1 MRPIDHHTVFARKL
15 CSTLQ
20 DMQFKR
26 GFDVLGKIYAMG
38 DGQILSDTLDR
49 YSVKYTV
56 RRQVRLCVFG

>member
-1 MRPIDHHTVFARKL
+1 
-15 CSTLQ
+15 
-20 DMQFKR
+20 MQFKR